1 MNAGQVCSAMSRI
14 VVTPAVHDEVVDR
27 VAALA
32 NGLRVGAGIDDAE
45 LTPVVSEEQLERVS
59 GFTERALVT
68 GASAASGGAVLDR
81 PGWFM
86 APTVLV
92 DVDPRADVARN
103 EVFGPVLSVLR
114 AASAEEAIAVANGTA
129 YGLAAGV
136 FTRDLDR
143 ALWTA
148 DRLVAGQVFV
158 NEWYAG
164 GVETPFGGVKQS
176 GFGREKGQEAL
187 RNYVQTKNVGI
198 RITDPHGP

>member
-1 MNAGQVCSAMSRI
+1 
-14 VVTPAVHDEVVDR
+14 VHDEVVER
-27 VAALA
+27 VAAA
-32 NGLRVGAGIDDAE
+32 GARLRVGAGIDDAE
-45 LTPVVSEEQLERVS
+45 LTPVVSAGQLERVR
-59 GFTERALVT
+59 GLTERAVAA
-68 GASAASGGAVLDR
+68 GASAATGGAALDR

-92 DVDPRADVARN
+92 DVDPQSEVARE

-114 AASAEEAIAVANGTA
+114 ASSPEEAVAVANATD
-129 YGLAAGV
+129 YGLVAGV

-148 DRLVAGQVFV
+148 DRLEAGQVFV

-164 GVETPFGGVKQS
+164 GVETPFGGVKRS

-187 RNYVQTKNVGI
+187 RNYVATKNIAIRVGS
-198 RITDPHGP
+198 HHLQ